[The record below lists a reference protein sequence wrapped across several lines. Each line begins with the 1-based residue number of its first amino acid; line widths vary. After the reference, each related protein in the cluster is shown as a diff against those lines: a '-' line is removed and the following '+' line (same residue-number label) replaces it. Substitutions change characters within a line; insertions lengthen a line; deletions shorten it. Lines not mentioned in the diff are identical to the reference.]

1 MKACQ
6 LGTFESIFFVMKD
19 SMSPP
24 HVVNLEDLLKN
35 FTGELKGNT
44 KHILFS

>member
-6 LGTFESIFFVMKD
+6 LGTYEAIFFVMKD
-19 SMSPP
+19 SMSTP
-24 HVVNLEDLLKN
+24 HVVTLEDLPKN

-44 KHILFS
+44 